1 MYIREF
7 YYNDDNGM
15 LRIEFSTDE
24 DGDDSYRLLELIL
37 EDVMYYSPNIM
48 YESDMY
54 IMEEDDII
62 ELVEQYL
69 LDNNLPEEQSL

>member
-7 YYNDDNGM
+7 YYNDDNRM
-15 LRIEFSTDE
+15 LYIEFSTEE
-24 DGDDSYRLLELIL
+24 DGDDSYRVLELIF
-37 EDVMYYSPNIM
+37 EDVMYYTPNTM

-54 IMEEDDII
+54 NMEETDII

-69 LDNNLPEEQSL
+69 LDNDLPEEQSL

>member
-7 YYNDDNGM
+7 YYNDDNRM
-15 LRIEFSTDE
+15 LYVEFSTEE
-24 DGDDSYRLLELIL
+24 DGDDSYRVLELIF
-37 EDVMYYSPNIM
+37 EDVMYYTPNIM

-54 IMEEDDII
+54 DMEETDII

-69 LDNNLPEEQSL
+69 LDNDLPEEQSL

>member
-7 YYNDDNGM
+7 YYNDDNRM
-15 LRIEFSTDE
+15 LYVEFSTEE
-24 DGDDSYRLLELIL
+24 DGDDVYRILELIF
-37 EDVMYYSPNIM
+37 EDVMFYTPNIM

-54 IMEEDDII
+54 NMDENDII

-69 LDNNLPEEQSL
+69 LGNDLPEEQSL

>member
-7 YYNDDNGM
+7 YYNDDNRM
-15 LRIEFSTDE
+15 LYIEFSTEE
-24 DGDDSYRLLELIL
+24 DGDDSYRVLELIF
-37 EDVMYYSPNIM
+37 EDVMYYTPNTM

-54 IMEEDDII
+54 DMEETDII

-69 LDNNLPEEQSL
+69 IDNDLPEEQSL